1 MNNGGASLKCAHIK
15 ISHMSLGKVSV
26 SESKVQKKKHQF
38 YVTSRFSNA
47 SSGLDK
53 YHALDAVFK
62 KHKYL
67 TVCSYAIYKLRL
79 CASEVLHTPDWLSI
93 KEFTKSYTL

>member
-1 MNNGGASLKCAHIK
+1 
-15 ISHMSLGKVSV
+15 MSLGKVSV
-26 SESKVQKKKHQF
+26 SESKVQKKHQF
-38 YVTSRFSNA
+38 YMTSRFSNA
-47 SSGLDK
+47 SLGLDK

-62 KHKYL
+62 NHKYL

-79 CASEVLHTPDWLSI
+79 CASVVLHISDWLSI